1 MNLHMTSGPEPQAL
15 WAISSLQQSVL
26 RAMHLAVTGWA
37 LPGRTRER
45 GQA

>member
-26 RAMHLAVTGWA
+26 RAMHPVQV
-37 LPGRTRER
+37 GRHARR
-45 GQA
+45 LGQFQA

>member
-1 MNLHMTSGPEPQAL
+1 MNLHMTSGPEPQAV

-26 RAMHLAVTGWA
+26 HAMHFAATG
-37 LPGRTRER
+37 RQRNQQ

>member
-1 MNLHMTSGPEPQAL
+1 MNLHMTTGPEPQAL

-26 RAMHLAVTGWA
+26 RAMHLASTIG
-37 LPGRTRER
+37 GGNHRNQ